1 MLKQYEELNS
11 DSAKYFISIITDMKM
26 SQKEYERC
34 LIEINLLNDTGT
46 LFIIKLLYMFKQD
59 NKEVSFLFKGMINNL
74 LVLYK
79 LGLNG
84 VDPNKY
90 NLPYELY
97 NDESISF
104 EIINGF
110 VSDLIHYATKNEFNY
125 YLIKNYNIQNNAT
138 SYLVLPSYCNDDKL
152 LLKFNDDILELSH
165 DNKNVEEKYLIINIG
180 EKYPFIN
187 SNFDLQ
193 LKTVTKKIRLIQ
205 KNMIQNSF
213 TYREDIYNYL
223 LMHDID
229 KQKCIEIYN
238 FITKAIKNE
247 IKWHEYVTLME
258 EHKCSSECINMFKN
272 IKFKLG
278 KGEIINEYLFMLD
291 KENYIIYEN

>member
-1 MLKQYEELNS
+1 MLKQYEELNN
-11 DSAKYFISIITDMKM
+11 DSAKYLISIITDMKM

-34 LIEINLLNDTGT
+34 LIEINLLKDNGT

-110 VSDLIHYATKNEFNY
+110 VSDLIYYAKKNEFNY

-152 LLKFNDDILELSH
+152 LLKFNDDILELSN
-165 DNKNVEEKYLIINIG
+165 DYKGVEEKYLIINIG

-193 LKTVTKKIRLIQ
+193 LKTITKKIRLIQ

-223 LMHDID
+223 LMHDFD
-229 KQKCIEIYN
+229 QHKCIEIYN

-247 IKWHEYVTLME
+247 SKWNEYVTLME
-258 EHKCSSECINMFKN
+258 EHKCSDECINMFKN
-272 IKFKLG
+272 AKFKLG
-278 KGEIINEYLFMLD
+278 KGEIINECLFNLD
-291 KENYIIYEN
+291 KGNYIYI